1 MKSII
6 VIAIGFLLHFS
17 MIAQNRAQ
25 VPYSMNFEN
34 HTYFFELD
42 NWTVER
48 ESSGGY
54 NEIINTDDSY
64 YSAADAYEGTSS
76 LMIWS
81 DIIPGIG
88 YGVLH
93 VIMDATLKIDLS
105 GDDVIFLKGAWKG
118 IYQEEGMYC
127 IQDVSDFI
135 DDENE
140 GIFIS
145 DDDGE
150 TYVKIMGFSGF
161 GEWNEYDINLHRLSK
176 QHGFQLND
184 KNRIKFQYHCAW
196 GEEELTG
203 CSFRK
208 YLFIDDISVYKVPGD
223 TGNGEDGYKVVFL
236 YDKAGNRTGHYV
248 EILLENKSASRNDEN
263 PDPFK
268 EYNGEDEVFVYPN
281 PTKGEIY
288 IGIQGDKDE
297 INYQYNFFNLQGK
310 LLLNGRIEAYG
321 KFPLSMNRLE
331 PGMYILLLKSSQK
344 ELRYKIIKE

>member
-6 VIAIGFLLHFS
+6 VIVIGFLFHFS
-17 MIAQNRAQ
+17 MTAQNRAQ
-25 VPYSMNFEN
+25 VPYSMNFED

-48 ESSGGY
+48 ESSGGF
-54 NEIINTDDSY
+54 NEIINADDSY
-64 YSAADAYEGTSS
+64 YSGADAYEGKSS

-81 DIIPGIG
+81 DVIPGIG

-127 IQDVSDFI
+127 IQDVTDFI

-161 GEWNEYDINLHRLSK
+161 GEWNKYDINLYRLSK
-176 QHGFQLND
+176 QYDFQLND

-196 GEEELTG
+196 GEEEITG

-208 YLFIDDISVYKVPGD
+208 YLFMDDISVYKVPGD
-223 TGNGEDGYKVVFL
+223 TGDGEDGYKVVFL
-236 YDKAGNRTGHYV
+236 HDKAGNRTGHYV
-248 EILLENKSASRNDEN
+248 EVLLENKSATIEEEEPEPYSELNGKDEIII
-263 PDPFK
+263 F
-268 EYNGEDEVFVYPN
+268 PN
-281 PTKGEIY
+281 PTKGEVF
-288 IGIQGDKDE
+288 IGVQGNSDE
-297 INYQYNFFNLQGK
+297 VNYSYNLFNLQGS
-310 LLLNGRIEAYG
+310 LLLNGEFNSYG
-321 KFPLSMNRLE
+321 KFPLNMQRFQ
-331 PGMYILLLKSSQK
+331 PGVYILIIKGSQNEFK
-344 ELRYKIIKE
+344 YKIIKK